1 MAPAANDS
9 LTKEYIAAGTYQ
21 LAEGQPR
28 LLTALLGTCVGIA
41 IFDKQAGVGGLLHL
55 LLPEPTGAA
64 PTWQP
69 VNYATTGLPLF
80 LETLSQA
87 GADRKRLT
95 AVIAGGALYAPI
107 SKQDL
112 EMDIGGRTTEAA
124 IRILQKEQIAIIKT
138 ETGGCCGASLTL
150 NTATWETAITPI
162 FQPPGGAPHEDFRP
176 PTEHELD
183 AAIARISPIPQ
194 IALKIIRLIRQDKYS
209 IKDLEPEIWIDQV
222 IAAKVLRLCNSV
234 LVGPHQRIDSI
245 GRALVLLGENQLI
258 ELIVSAALD
267 TFYQQRE
274 GGYAL
279 MRGGLYRH
287 SLCVANAA
295 KIIAAFAGRTDP
307 EAAYT
312 AGLLHDIGK
321 VVLDQYF
328 VKTFPLFYQSYPL
341 RSGDFSTLEKQTMG
355 VDHQEIGQRLAELW
369 NLPANLAE
377 AIRFHHY
384 PERATVDARLTHVVY
399 LADLLTSWFLA
410 GVEQEWINA
419 ATLTTRLAA
428 LDLSPAQLPVLIDK
442 IPWQPPEY
450 A

>member
-1 MAPAANDS
+1 MTRANNDS
-9 LTKEYIAAGTYQ
+9 LTKDYIAAGSYQ
-21 LAEGQPR
+21 LADGPPR
-28 LLTALLGTCVGIA
+28 LLTALLGSCVGIA
-41 IFDKQAGVGGLLHL
+41 IFDRQAGVGGLLHL

-64 PTWQP
+64 PVWQP

-80 LETLSQA
+80 LDALFQA
-87 GADRKRLT
+87 GANRERLT

-124 IRILQKEQIAIIKT
+124 LRILKQERITIVKT
-138 ETGGCCGASLTL
+138 ETGGCCGAALTL
-150 NTATWETAITPI
+150 NTVTWETAITQI
-162 FQPPGGAPHEDFRP
+162 FQPPGRAPHEDFRP
-176 PTEHELD
+176 PTDKELD
-183 AAIARISPIPQ
+183 TAIARISPIPQ

-258 ELIVSAALD
+258 ELIVTAAIE

-295 KIIAAFAGRTDP
+295 KVIAAFTGRTEP
-307 EAAYT
+307 ETAYT

-341 RSGDFSTLEKQTMG
+341 RTGDFSSLEEQALG
-355 VDHQEIGQRLAELW
+355 VDHQEIGKRLADQW
-369 NLPANLAE
+369 SLPANLAE

-384 PERATVDARLTHVVY
+384 PEQAKVDAPLTHVVY

-410 GVEQEWINA
+410 GVEQEWINTE
-419 ATLTTRLAA
+419 TLASRLAA
-428 LDLSPAQLPVLIDK
+428 IDLTPAQLPVLIDK
-442 IPWQPPEY
+442 IPWQTPEY

>member
-1 MAPAANDS
+1 MTPAANDA
-9 LTKEYIAAGTYQ
+9 LTKDYIAAGSYQ
-21 LAEGQPR
+21 LAAGPPR

-64 PTWQP
+64 PIWQP

-80 LETLSQA
+80 LEALSQA

-107 SKQDL
+107 SRQDL

-162 FQPPGGAPHEDFRP
+162 FRPPDAAPHEDFHP
-176 PTEHELD
+176 PSEQELD

-234 LVGPHQRIDSI
+234 LVGPQQRIDSI

-258 ELIVSAALD
+258 ELIVTAAID

-295 KIIAAFAGRTDP
+295 KIIAAYTGRTDP
-307 EAAYT
+307 ETAYT

-341 RSGDFSTLEKQTMG
+341 RTGDFSSLEKQTMG

-369 NLPANLAE
+369 NLPTTLAE
-377 AIRFHHY
+377 VIRFHHY
-384 PERATVDARLTHVVY
+384 PEQAAVDAKLTHVVY

-410 GVEQEWINA
+410 GVEQEWINTE
-419 ATLTTRLAA
+419 TLTSRLAA
-428 LDLSPAQLPVLIDK
+428 LDLTPAQLPVLIDK
-442 IPWQPPEY
+442 IPWQTPEY